1 MDAEIKDAKNQRSPC
16 TGTMQVSIL
25 SKMQRSTKVF
35 KTVYPYPFHISIF
48 SLNDQTVCSS
58 TGEMELA

>member
-1 MDAEIKDAKNQRSPC
+1 MDAEIKDAKNQRFSC

-35 KTVYPYPFHISIF
+35 KTVYPFHISIF